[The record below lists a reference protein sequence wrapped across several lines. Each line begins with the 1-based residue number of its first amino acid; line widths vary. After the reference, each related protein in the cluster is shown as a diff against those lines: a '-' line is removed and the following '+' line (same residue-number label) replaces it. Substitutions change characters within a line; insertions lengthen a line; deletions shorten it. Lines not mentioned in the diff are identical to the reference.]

1 MLPHDVSNKSIAYNE
16 AGPGQNY
23 SSYRGYPGIVSLDS
37 KCQRNISLSSGKPR
51 ETLSLRSLDSSSADD
66 GAILQTRRL
75 IGDTS
80 RKGESWW
87 RCCQAH
93 ARSCSKSVIDGDSKG
108 LRTAVSEG
116 SHDEHMRA
124 QVQKT
129 RDVQRKDK
137 NKVYIV
143 SRKKAQYGH
152 LISDHGEAA
161 RDENRS
167 PIIYRRPEQVRRE
180 VAPLWFHPF

>member
-1 MLPHDVSNKSIAYNE
+1 MLPREVSNKSIVHTE
-16 AGPGQNY
+16 AVSGQNALT
-23 SSYRGYPGIVSLDS
+23 YRGHPGIISLDS
-37 KCQRNISLSSGKPR
+37 KCQRNASLSSGKRR
-51 ETLSLRSLDSSSADD
+51 ESLSSRSQYSSSVGDI
-66 GAILQTRRL
+66 AILQTRRL

-93 ARSCSKSVIDGDSKG
+93 AQSCSKSVIDDDNIGF
-108 LRTAVSEG
+108 RTALTQN
-116 SHDEHMRA
+116 SHDEDIRA

-129 RDVQRKDK
+129 RHVRRKDE
-137 NKVYIV
+137 NKVHIV
-143 SRKKAQYGH
+143 SRKKAQYGN

-167 PIIYRRPEQVRRE
+167 PIIYRRPEQARRE